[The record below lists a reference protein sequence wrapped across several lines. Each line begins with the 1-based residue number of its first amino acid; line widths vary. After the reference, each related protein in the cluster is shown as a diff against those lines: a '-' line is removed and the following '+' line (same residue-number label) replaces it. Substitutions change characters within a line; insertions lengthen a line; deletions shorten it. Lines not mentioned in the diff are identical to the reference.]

1 MIQQQV
7 MVAITAFYHF
17 VPLSPEQIDAV
28 MAQLTSLGPDLAVRG
43 LVLVAPEGINGTV
56 CMPPDNM
63 PKWKAAVKEIVFG
76 RDVIFKDATADDYVF
91 PRYKVD
97 LRTEIVTAD
106 MPGVFPTTT
115 RNNHLTPREW
125 HETIL
130 NDPNVV
136 VIDTRNDYEVKIG
149 KFKGAVD
156 PNLDVFTEW
165 PKYVEENPLDKD
177 TKVLMYCTGGIRCE
191 KAIFAMQERGY
202 SNVWQLEGGILK
214 YFEEFPDGGAFEGE
228 CFVFDDRI
236 AVTPDL
242 KPTQRW
248 GRCPHCGDPAAVPT
262 ECPYCGEN
270 AVICDACEVLI
281 ANGESH
287 RRACSRN
294 CATHVKRGTTPRIKR
309 KPAEQVTDTTA
320 C

>member
-17 VPLSPEQIDAV
+17 VPLTAEQIDAV
-28 MAQLTSLGPDLAVRG
+28 VTRLNELGPELAVRG

-63 PKWKAAVKEIVFG
+63 SAWKAAVREIVFE
-76 RDVIFKDATADDYVF
+76 RDVIFKDATANDYVF

-97 LRTEIVTAD
+97 IRTEIVTAD

-115 RNNHLTPREW
+115 RNNHLTPQEW
-125 HETIL
+125 HETIV

-165 PKYVEENPLDKD
+165 PQYVEDNPLDKD

-214 YFEEFPDGGAFEGE
+214 YFEEFPDGGVFEGE

-242 KPTQRW
+242 KPTERW
-248 GRCPHCGDPAAVPT
+248 GRCPHCGDPADIPT
-262 ECPYCGEN
+262 ECPYCGEH
-270 AVICDACEVLI
+270 AVICDTCEALI
-281 ANGESH
+281 ANGETH

-294 CATHVKRGTTPRIKR
+294 CATHVKRGTTPRKR
-309 KPAEQVTDTTA
+309 RTDSTPAVDSTTA
-320 C
+320 

>member
-1 MIQQQV
+1 
-7 MVAITAFYHF
+7 
-17 VPLSPEQIDAV
+17 
-28 MAQLTSLGPDLAVRG
+28 VRG

-63 PKWKAAVKEIVFG
+63 DAWKAAIKDIVFG
-76 RDVIFKDATADDYVF
+76 RSVIFKDATADDYVF

-106 MPGVFPTTT
+106 MPGVFPTST
-115 RNNHLTPREW
+115 RNNHLSPQEW

-149 KFKGAVD
+149 KFKGAID

-242 KPTQRW
+242 KPTERW
-248 GRCPHCGDPAAVPT
+248 GRCPHCGDPASIPT
-262 ECPYCGEN
+262 ECPYCFEN
-270 AVICDACEVLI
+270 AVICDSCQALI
-281 ANGESH
+281 TAGETH

-294 CATHVKRGTTPRIKR
+294 CATHVKRGTTPRR
-309 KPAEQVTDTTA
+309 RRAEVTPSPDTTTA
-320 C
+320 